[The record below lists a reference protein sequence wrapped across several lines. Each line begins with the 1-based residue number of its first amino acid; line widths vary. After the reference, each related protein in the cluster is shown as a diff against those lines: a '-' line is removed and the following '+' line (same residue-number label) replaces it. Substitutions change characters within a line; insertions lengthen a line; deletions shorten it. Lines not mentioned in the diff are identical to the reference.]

1 MDNDPQKRTHSATL
15 AYLINPV
22 YQNNV
27 LEPVTRINIPP
38 DVNKEDKRFYKKRV
52 QSVTR
57 QLFHKNDYPE
67 SIKRLHAEYIRIVIE
82 YLKMSDMQDIIQ
94 DEYADIEEA
103 DGLRVTGD
111 GQKPD
116 DAKSLANADEVLFN
130 VSPQRT
136 LLNNYVTTKRI
147 KMDRVILPRQRY
159 INLKEPTLRDKG
171 LKKKKK

>member
-27 LEPVTRINIPP
+27 LEPVTRTSMQP

-52 QSVTR
+52 QSITR

-67 SIKRLHAEYIRIVIE
+67 SIKRLHAEYIRIIIE

-94 DEYADIEEA
+94 DEYADIKEA
-103 DGLRVTGD
+103 DSLRVAGND
-111 GQKPD
+111 QEPD
-116 DAKSLANADEVLFN
+116 DVKSVVDADKVLFN
-130 VSPQRT
+130 ASPQRT
-136 LLNNYVTTKRI
+136 LLNNYVTTRKI
-147 KMDRVILPRQRY
+147 KMDRIVLPRQRH
-159 INLKEPTLRDKG
+159 INLKEPMLRDKG